1 MNGDR
6 VNFGTL
12 IEPGF
17 GEIPSL
23 SDCRDDFY
31 NLTAKYTAVG
41 IHNVPGGDNC
51 RVINTANGKTY
62 VCNSANNGRA
72 GGDES
77 VYVYRKE
84 DTDGKFVQ
92 VTHSWLCGKTGFEP
106 RYEAY
111 TMAAGSYDA
120 YPLAKPQAEELF
132 WTINAAV
139 NTATEQLAGT
149 NFCQ

>member
-1 MNGDR
+1 MNNNR
-6 VNFGTL
+6 VNFGGI
-12 IEPGF
+12 IEPAF
-17 GEIPSL
+17 GEIPTLMES
-23 SDCRDDFY
+23 RDDFY
-31 NLTAKYTAVG
+31 KLTEKYSGVG
-41 IHNVPGGDNC
+41 IHEVPGGDHC

-92 VTHSWLCGKTGFEP
+92 VMHSWICGKTGFEP

-111 TMAAGSYDA
+111 TMAANSYDA

-139 NTATEQLAGT
+139 NTATEHFAGAS
-149 NFCQ
+149 FCP